1 MSFLLFFKST
11 TTVWTSLNL
20 PENPRGGR
28 RHLVRAKFQRCHA
41 LVHAMWARQ
50 CQSQHSQPLGEDL
63 CEDPHAGTCWRCTCV
78 ISGYKRK
85 SSLNGHLIIEASSG
99 KPDARQKE
107 LIDLPWSSQ
116 LKGWSLYFA
125 DPNST
130 ILISHARLPSV
141 GSQHAWLHF
150 GQQFPGNR
158 VFPEPCSP
166 IDLWR
171 PLKPL
176 RFVGHFWTLKW
187 RYSTTCLAIFWGDS
201 LKVSITGAMYGRY
214 LQFFWCVEVRVSS
227 INPHFA

>member
-1 MSFLLFFKST
+1 MPWFTRCERGSAKVST
-11 TTVWTSLNL
+11 ASRWARICVKILM
-20 PENPRGGR
+20 
-28 RHLVRAKFQRCHA
+28 
-41 LVHAMWARQ
+41 LVHV
-50 CQSQHSQPLGEDL
+50 
-63 CEDPHAGTCWRCTCV
+63 GTCWRCTCV

-158 VFPEPCSP
+158 VFPRTLQSHWPMEAVEASP
-166 IDLWR
+166 LFRAFLDPKMEIQYHMFGHILG
-171 PLKPL
+171 
-176 RFVGHFWTLKW
+176 RFPE
-187 RYSTTCLAIFWGDS
+187 S
-201 LKVSITGAMYGRY
+201 
-214 LQFFWCVEVRVSS
+214 
-227 INPHFA
+227 